1 MSLGAKMQGQSRW
14 FDRVILLVLIGFA
27 VLWLVPVIWIVVMSL
42 KPNDV
47 LMRSTAGFLPI
58 PFTLENYANL
68 LRVSTVP
75 SWLVNSL
82 IVATAMTVLTLV
94 VSSLAGYAFAR
105 LDFPGKRIVFVLVL
119 AGLMVPEQ
127 AVFIPLHTMFAD
139 WGMHNSHAALTMP
152 RVAVP
157 IGVFLMTQ
165 FFKAVPRELEE
176 AAELDN
182 ASRLTVFWKIML
194 PLSLPALTTLGLFT
208 FLHAWNDFLW
218 PLVSATET
226 NMYTVTVGLG
236 SIQGN
241 FAQSEGLGS
250 IMASAVFASVPV
262 VLIYLIFQQ
271 YIVRGVAMG
280 STR

>member
-1 MSLGAKMQGQSRW
+1 MSLGATMQGQSRW

-42 KPNDV
+42 KPNAV

-75 SWLVNSL
+75 YWLVNSL